1 MHACRET
8 SEFMILYN
16 FKRGIAVAC
25 FLLAATWGAGNSHQ
39 DVHGEDL
46 RLQAPGLENADPNG
60 LISWTRKVYAN
71 GQWNATPDI
80 AWWRDHYY
88 VSINKG
94 TVHNGVDG
102 PVVVLK
108 SADLKEW
115 ELVYTTSGA
124 PGKGSAV
131 DCKLLSLPDRLLLY
145 YVYMNRAVDPEKPGA
160 RSYAETRA
168 VVTRDGENWSKSQR
182 VYQPGHNFW
191 KPKVRDGVIYVA
203 SDYINAGRAEY
214 VTAAE
219 ERNPKLSRV
228 DLLRSTDGLVWEKVS
243 TILKDPPWSVT
254 ETAIAF
260 RPNGELWAFTRQDF
274 LSRSSP
280 PYTEWTSQRGHVLG
294 GGIAGP
300 EMIALGDE
308 LYLAGRFYA
317 YLAKHGP
324 PDSPQTNKFAT
335 SLLKYNKSAA
345 RFQSVADLP
354 LASYA
359 DMGYSG
365 FVQTKE
371 GVFLIYYS
379 GHAYREA
386 NLGRGDYTT
395 QTDIYVSKLNIGKAA
410 NR

>member
-1 MHACRET
+1 MTADT
-8 SEFMILYN
+8 SRGTRWISCIL
-16 FKRGIAVAC
+16 
-25 FLLAATWGAGNSHQ
+25 LLAAFWPVTSVRETGADEPG
-39 DVHGEDL
+39 
-46 RLQAPGLENADPNG
+46 LQTPGLENADPNG
-60 LISWTRKVYAN
+60 LVGWTRKIYTN

-80 AWWRDHYY
+80 AWWREHYY

-94 TVHNGVDG
+94 AVHNGMDG

-108 SADLKEW
+108 SADLKTW

-145 YVYMNRAVDPEKPGA
+145 YIYMNRAVDPQKPGA

-168 VVTRDGENWSKSQR
+168 VVTRDGANWSKSQR

-203 SDYINAGRAEY
+203 SDYINVGRGEY

-243 TILKDPPWSVT
+243 TMLKDPPWSVT
-254 ETAIAF
+254 ETALAF
-260 RPNGELWAFTRQDF
+260 RPDGELWAFTRQDF

-280 PYTEWTSQRGHVLG
+280 PYTEWTSQRAHISG

-335 SLLKYNKSAA
+335 SLLKYNKRAA

-365 FVQTKE
+365 FVETKQ
-371 GVFLIYYS
+371 GVFLVYYS

-395 QTDIYVSKLNIGKAA
+395 QTDVYLSKLNIGQPVG
-410 NR
+410 R

>member
-1 MHACRET
+1 MAH
-8 SEFMILYN
+8 YN
-16 FKRGIAVAC
+16 STQGNVIAW
-25 FLLAATWGAGNSHQ
+25 FLLATALYTVANGQELAA
-39 DVHGEDL
+39 EEP
-46 RLQAPGLENADPNG
+46 RLQPPGLESADPNG
-60 LISWTRKVYAN
+60 LVAWTRKVFAN

-94 TVHNGVDG
+94 SVHNGVDG

-108 SADLKEW
+108 SADLKAW
-115 ELVYTTSGA
+115 ELIYETSGA
-124 PGKGSAV
+124 PGNGSAV
-131 DCKLLSLPDRLLLY
+131 DCKLLALPDRLLLY
-145 YVYMNRAVDPEKPGA
+145 YIYMNRDVEPQKPGA

-168 VVTRDGENWSKSQR
+168 VVTRDGTHWSKSQR

-203 SDYINAGRAEY
+203 SDYIAVGRTDY

-219 ERNPKLSRV
+219 ERNPKLSRI
-228 DLLRSTDGLVWEKVS
+228 DLLRSSDGLVWQKVS
-243 TILKDPPWSVT
+243 TILKDPPWTVT

-260 RPNGELWAFTRQDF
+260 RPDGELWAFTRQDF
-274 LSRSSP
+274 LSRSAP
-280 PYTEWTSQRGHVLG
+280 PYTEWRSGRAHISG

-300 EMIALGDE
+300 ELIALGDE
-308 LYLAGRFYA
+308 MYLAGRFYA

-335 SLLKYNKSAA
+335 SLLKYNESAA

-365 FVQTKE
+365 FVQTKQ
-371 GVFLIYYS
+371 GVFLVYYS

-395 QTDIYVSKLNIGKAA
+395 QTDIYLSKLNIGKVEG
-410 NR
+410 R